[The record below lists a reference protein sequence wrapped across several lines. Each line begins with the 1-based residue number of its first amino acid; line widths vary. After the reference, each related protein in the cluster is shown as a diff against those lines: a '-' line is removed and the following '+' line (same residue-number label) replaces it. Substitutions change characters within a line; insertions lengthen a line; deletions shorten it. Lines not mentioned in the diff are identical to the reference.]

1 MTKTFTKFVHSLGFN
16 KGVSCSCFLQG
27 RVSSVMVSADKTFNG
42 AAACMKQVALPAGP
56 SSSSFRQGPFSGSS
70 TALMRAVRT
79 GSETA
84 GLSELTCSH
93 LWSARV
99 LQAQPSRT
107 LPGSAQP
114 AAPAVALPSW
124 APRPASDLL
133 CSPPPAWGRWP
144 GCQASFTQGVL
155 ATVHGTHR

>member
-16 KGVSCSCFLQG
+16 KGVLCSCFLQG
-27 RVSSVMVSADKTFNG
+27 QVSSVMVSADKTFDRGCSLNET
-42 AAACMKQVALPAGP
+42 QVALPAGP

-114 AAPAVALPSW
+114 AAPAVALLSW

-133 CSPPPAWGRWP
+133 CFLP
-144 GCQASFTQGVL
+144 Q
-155 ATVHGTHR
+155 HGAGGQDVRLVSLRES

>member
-1 MTKTFTKFVHSLGFN
+1 MFIIHSLGFN
-16 KGVSCSCFLQG
+16 KGVLCSCFLQG
-27 RVSSVMVSADKTFNG
+27 RVSSVGVSADKTFGRGCSLNEAQG
-42 AAACMKQVALPAGP
+42 ALPAGP

-70 TALMRAVRT
+70 TALIRVVRT

-93 LWSARV
+93 LWSARK
-99 LQAQPSRT
+99 LQAQPLPEHS

-124 APRPASDLL
+124 APRPASDLF

-155 ATVHGTHR
+155 ATVHGTHG